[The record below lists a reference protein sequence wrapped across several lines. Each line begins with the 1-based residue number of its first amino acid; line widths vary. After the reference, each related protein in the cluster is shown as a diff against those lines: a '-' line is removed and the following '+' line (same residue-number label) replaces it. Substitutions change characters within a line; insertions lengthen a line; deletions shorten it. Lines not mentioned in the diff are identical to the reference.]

1 MMRITQ
7 IELTE
12 IGPFESAV
20 LKFPAPAEGQRGE
33 LVIFEGPNGSGKT
46 TIAEAIA
53 CAAIGRPR
61 RLRPDEYQHALS
73 DHRSGPHP
81 PLHHFSS
88 RLRSGG
94 GKVAVSIEHEGA
106 RSAVRF
112 DSGGIAAANA
122 TAAMTTFVD
131 RTIEASTSKG
141 SSSTKLAWAVFAYQG
156 HQRTAVI
163 TSKGPAD
170 IEAPPLFGALSF
182 GRLDNVLAS
191 AYFGQLLVNLDYE
204 EAKAL
209 KEASRSGIT
218 AERKDEL
225 ERIATSRR
233 AMLDGIERALSEV
246 LGREVTLEFPFE
258 ERTPRVLLDGVCI
271 PLSLLGE
278 GMRSTLAWLADLLVR
293 LHRVRW
299 EDPTRSPLT
308 QDFWLILDEI
318 DESLHPTMQ
327 MRILPALRRLFPCA
341 RIYLTTH
348 SPFVVASAGEG
359 CVFSIRPDA
368 RHQVKGEIAAREL
381 TPGQSLEWVVEEIF
395 GAETGFIDAWT
406 RDALRAHRADITRLR
421 RKEALSEDDWRTL
434 LERRAA
440 LLALNEQVQTVVAM
454 QEVPV
459 ARILDARLAEPPR
472 EASA

>member
-1 MMRITQ
+1 M
-7 IELTE
+7 
-12 IGPFESAV
+12 
-20 LKFPAPAEGQRGE
+20 
-33 LVIFEGPNGSGKT
+33 IFEGPNGSGKT

-53 CAAIGRPR
+53 CAAVPPALFFVDQDGSHCEAPTQRLLRRTRSREKGRVEIEIAHAGEAARVLEPR
-61 RLRPDEYQHALS
+61 AWFPT
-73 DHRSGPHP
+73 
-81 PLHHFSS
+81 
-88 RLRSGG
+88 LRSP
-94 GKVAVSIEHEGA
+94 SPL
-106 RSAVRF
+106 SA
-112 DSGGIAAANA
+112 
-122 TAAMTTFVD
+122 
-131 RTIEASTSKG
+131 IEALQDASYDSSKG
-141 SSSTKLAWAVFAYQG
+141 LGWAAFAYRG
-156 HQRTAVI
+156 HQPTPI
-163 TSKGPAD
+163 IETEGPSEIRAH
-170 IEAPPLFGALSF
+170 PLRGALSF
-182 GRLDNVLAS
+182 GAVEPAS
-191 AYFGQLLVNLDYE
+191 AHFGQLLVNLDYE

-258 ERTPRVLLDGVCI
+258 DPAPRVLLDGACV
-271 PLSLLGE
+271 PLDLLGE

-472 EASA
+472 VPP